1 MENRLNKYKSAM
13 NNDTITF
20 DQIPG
25 TIKQLVDEV
34 KSLREKIDKI
44 SENTDQRKGQDTH
57 RVLYVDEVCKMIR
70 KSRNTL
76 YAMTSKGIIPSYKQG
91 KYLYFFEDEILE
103 WIKTSRK
110 NVNVRIN

>member
-1 MENRLNKYKSAM
+1 MENRSNKYKSAM

-57 RVLYVDEVCKMIR
+57 RVLYVEEVCKMIR

-76 YAMTSKGIIPSYKQG
+76 YAMTSKGIIQAISKASICISSKMKSLNGSRLQG
-91 KYLYFFEDEILE
+91 RM
-103 WIKTSRK
+103 SM
-110 NVNVRIN
+110 

>member
-1 MENRLNKYKSAM
+1 M

-44 SENTDQRKGQDTH
+44 SENTDQRKGQDKH
-57 RVLYVDEVCKMIR
+57 RVLYVEEVCKMIR

>member
-1 MENRLNKYKSAM
+1 MENRSNKYKSAM

-57 RVLYVDEVCKMIR
+57 RVLYVEEVCKTIR

>member
-1 MENRLNKYKSAM
+1 M

-57 RVLYVDEVCKMIR
+57 RVLYVEEV
-70 KSRNTL
+70 
-76 YAMTSKGIIPSYKQG
+76 
-91 KYLYFFEDEILE
+91 
-103 WIKTSRK
+103 
-110 NVNVRIN
+110 

>member
-1 MENRLNKYKSAM
+1 MANRLNKYKRAM
-13 NNDTITF
+13 NNNTITF
-20 DQIPG
+20 DQLPG
-25 TIKQLVDEV
+25 AILQLLDEV

-44 SENTDQRKGQDTH
+44 SDNTDQRKGHDTH
-57 RVLYVDEVCKMIR
+57 RILYVDEVCKMIR